1 MVTLEM
7 TKYTVFII
15 VITLLFAGFI
25 LGYIHAAL
33 KMTKNPD
40 GIFFVNLKDPN
51 EEVMKQINNIYN
63 SENRNWIDKIIIKKH
78 NKVITIYERKK
89 EVPPQPAIKP

>member
-25 LGYIHAAL
+25 LGYINAAL

-51 EEVMKQINNIYN
+51 EEVMKLQIDLAVEEIPKAKYL
-63 SENRNWIDKIIIKKH
+63 IFKVQKI
-78 NKVITIYERKK
+78 
-89 EVPPQPAIKP
+89 

>member
-1 MVTLEM
+1 MITLEM
-7 TKYTVFII
+7 TKYAVFII
-15 VITLLFAGFI
+15 VITLLFVGFI

-51 EEVMKQINNIYN
+51 EEVMKLQIDLAVEEIPKAKYL
-63 SENRNWIDKIIIKKH
+63 IFKVQKI
-78 NKVITIYERKK
+78 
-89 EVPPQPAIKP
+89 